1 MAADEEVGT
10 SAFDDVREKVGH
22 ATFVVTRHFTEL
34 ELFDSSLLLS
44 RFCTHSRNA
53 PACEALI
60 KREQSRSISAMEPGI
75 IFFVLTQ
82 ISCTSFLSGT
92 RRFFRHRKEN
102 RKNA

>member
-1 MAADEEVGT
+1 MIVLLLSRAGAGTFCAVTSGGKRLAADEEVGT

-60 KREQSRSISAMEPGI
+60 KREQSRSISAMEPGR
-75 IFFVLTQ
+75 IFFL
-82 ISCTSFLSGT
+82 F
-92 RRFFRHRKEN
+92 
-102 RKNA
+102 